1 MTTYTKSGKTKI
13 HGIVKII
20 YKKIG
25 STKQYV
31 QYKGKHIGLLKY
43 KTIMKNKMQNGT
55 KRPSAKRHSSM
66 KMGGYFN
73 TEETSWG
80 MNDTSGS
87 FAEASNGIS
96 GSLADASSDASSGAS
111 GAASGVAEKTGGKCR
126 KVKKCKK
133 VKSGKNK
140 GKRVCRKA
148 CK

>member
-13 HGIVKII
+13 HGVVKII

-96 GSLADASSDASSGAS
+96 GSLADASSGAS

>member
-1 MTTYTKSGKTKI
+1 MTTYTKCGKTKI
-13 HGIVKII
+13 NGLVKII
-20 YKKIG
+20 YKKDG
-25 STKQYV
+25 SNKQYV
-31 QYKGKHIGLLKY
+31 QYKGKHVGLLKY
-43 KTIMKNKMQNGT
+43 KTIIKNKITNSKKPST
-55 KRPSAKRHSSM
+55 KRHRSM

-80 MNDTSGS
+80 INDISGS
-87 FAEASNGIS
+87 LTGASNDIS
-96 GSLADASSDASSGAS
+96 GSLADASSGASGAVSGAS
-111 GAASGVAEKTGGKCR
+111 GAASQKIGGKCR